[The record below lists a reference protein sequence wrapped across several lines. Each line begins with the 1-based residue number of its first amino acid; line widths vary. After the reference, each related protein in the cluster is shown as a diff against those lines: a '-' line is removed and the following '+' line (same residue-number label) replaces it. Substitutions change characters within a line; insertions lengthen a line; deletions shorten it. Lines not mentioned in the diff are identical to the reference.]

1 MCPLLKQCFIP
12 IEQYIYYETDQITEV
27 YFLTKGNAGFVLPL
41 KQNIVYIEIE
51 KGNKF
56 GEIDFVLASGSR
68 NFTVEEMVEN
78 LNMID
83 FNMVRQFTV

>member
-1 MCPLLKQCFIP
+1 MCNSKCLI
-12 IEQYIYYETDQITEV
+12 V
-27 YFLTKGNAGFVLPL
+27 WSFVLWL
-41 KQNIVYIEIE
+41 FGIVYIEIE